1 VRWVSGKKKKSNC
14 QLFNFNP
21 VYQLMSF
28 DGGVSP
34 LTFSVNIERY
44 VFSNTTPRN
53 IPKGM

>member
-21 VYQLMSF
+21 VYQMMSF